1 MNCERQGFKWFC
13 TFDRETGR
21 RTVPCLSVDYKVDFD
36 NFLIKIKELFCK
48 IPWCGNIYIGLATEV
63 LDMPEISLFYG
74 IRVTMYYED
83 HNPPHF
89 HAEYNGNQRWTSIKS
104 NQFFGLI

>member
-1 MNCERQGFKWFC
+1 MKKNWMSSFLNC
-13 TFDRETGR
+13 
-21 RTVPCLSVDYKVDFD
+21 L
-36 NFLIKIKELFCK
+36 KIKELFCK
-48 IPWCGNIYIGLATEV
+48 IPWCGNIYIRLATEV

-104 NQFFGLI
+104 NQSFGLI